1 MGFIDLR
8 SDTVTLPTDEMRE
21 AMAAAELGDDVFR
34 EDPTVNRLQE
44 RAAEMLGQEAGLL
57 VTSGTQ
63 GNLVSLLAQ
72 THPGDEV
79 ILEEDS
85 HVYNNEVAGLSQVA
99 GLIPRPLPGHHGA
112 FTGKQ
117 VEAALRPPN
126 LHFPRT
132 RLLCLENTHN
142 TAGGTVLSPQ
152 RQHEI
157 TDVARDHGLRVH
169 LDGARIFN
177 AAVALGVPASGLM
190 EGVDSLTFCLSK
202 GLSCP
207 VGSVVVGSRPFIEE
221 ARRARKL
228 LGGGMR
234 QAGIIA
240 AAGLVALDTMIDRL
254 VDDHATARKLA
265 KGVNGLPELEVDL
278 DSVQSNIVI
287 FDVGEA
293 GTTSTEFA
301 AELHQQ
307 GLGVTTKGPTSVRC
321 VTHHGIESED
331 VEGALRILE
340 ATLGSHTNTPR
351 Q

>member
-1 MGFIDLR
+1 MGYIDLR
-8 SDTVTLPTDEMRE
+8 SDTVTLPTAEMRA

-72 THPGDEV
+72 SHPGDEV
-79 ILEEDS
+79 ILEADS
-85 HVYNNEVAGLSQVA
+85 HVYNNEVAGLSRVA

-126 LHFPRT
+126 LHFPRS

-142 TAGGTVLSPQ
+142 SAGGTVLSPQ

-157 TDVARDHGLRVH
+157 TDVAHDHGLRVH
-169 LDGARIFN
+169 MDGARIFN
-177 AAVALGVPASGLM
+177 AAVALGVPASALM

-254 VDDHATARKLA
+254 VDDHATARKFA
-265 KGVNGLPELEVDL
+265 KGVDGLPELEVDL

-287 FDVGEA
+287 FDVGET
-293 GTTSTEFA
+293 GTTSKEFA
-301 AELHQQ
+301 AELHQR
-307 GLGVTTKGPTSVRC
+307 GLGVTTKGPNSVRC
-321 VTHHGIESED
+321 VTHYGIGRED
-331 VEGALRILE
+331 VEGALGILE
-340 ATLGSHTNTPR
+340 ATLASRQNTT
-351 Q
+351 

>member
-1 MGFIDLR
+1 MGYIDLR
-8 SDTVTLPTDEMRE
+8 SDTVTLPTAEMRE

-72 THPGDEV
+72 SHPGDEV
-79 ILEEDS
+79 ILEADS
-85 HVYNNEVAGLSQVA
+85 HVYNNEVAGLSRVA

-157 TDVARDHGLRVH
+157 TDVAHDHGLRVH
-169 LDGARIFN
+169 MDGARIFN
-177 AAVALGVPASGLM
+177 AAVALGVPAAALM
-190 EGVDSLTFCLSK
+190 KGVDSLTFCLSK

-254 VDDHATARKLA
+254 ADDHATARRFA
-265 KGVNGLPELEVDL
+265 KGVDGLPGLEVDL

-287 FDVGEA
+287 FDIGGA

-301 AELHQQ
+301 AELHQR
-307 GLGVTTKGPTSVRC
+307 GLGVTTKGSTLVRC

-340 ATLGSHTNTPR
+340 ATLTSPKNAT
-351 Q
+351 

>member
-1 MGFIDLR
+1 MGYIDLR
-8 SDTVTLPTDEMRE
+8 SDTVTLPTAEMRE
-21 AMAAAELGDDVFR
+21 AMAAAKLGDDVFR

-44 RAAEMLGQEAGLL
+44 RAAEMLGEEAGLL

-72 THPGDEV
+72 SHPGDEV
-79 ILEEDS
+79 ILEADS
-85 HVYNNEVAGLSQVA
+85 HVYNNEVAGLSRVA

-157 TDVARDHGLRVH
+157 TDVAQDHGLRVH
-169 LDGARIFN
+169 MDGARIFN
-177 AAVALGVPASGLM
+177 AAVALGVPASALM

-254 VDDHATARKLA
+254 ADDHATARKLA
-265 KGVNGLPELEVDL
+265 KGVDGLPGLKVDL

-287 FDVGEA
+287 FDIGGA

-301 AELHQQ
+301 GELHQR
-307 GLGVTTKGPTSVRC
+307 GLGVTTRGATLVRC

-340 ATLGSHTNTPR
+340 ATLASPKNAT
-351 Q
+351 

>member
-1 MGFIDLR
+1 MGYIDLR
-8 SDTVTLPTDEMRE
+8 SDTVTLPTAAMRE
-21 AMAAAELGDDVFR
+21 AMAAAELGDDVFG

-44 RAAEMLGQEAGLL
+44 RAAEMLGQEEGLL

-79 ILEEDS
+79 ILEAES

-99 GLIPRPLPGHHGA
+99 GLIPRPLPGHHGT
-112 FTGKQ
+112 FSGKEVQ
-117 VEAALRPPN
+117 EALRPPN
-126 LHFPRT
+126 VHFPRT

-142 TAGGTVLSPQ
+142 TAGGTVLPPARQ
-152 RQHEI
+152 RELAE
-157 TDVARDHGLRVH
+157 VAGEHGLRVH
-169 LDGARIFN
+169 VDGARIFN
-177 AAVALGVPASGLM
+177 AAVALGVPPAELM
-190 EGVDSLTFCLSK
+190 KGVDSLTFCLSK

-207 VGSVVVGSRPFIEE
+207 VGSVVVGSRAFIEE

-234 QAGIIA
+234 QAGVIA

-254 VDDHATARKLA
+254 ADDHALARQLA
-265 KGVNGLPELEVDL
+265 QGVAGLPGVEVDM

-287 FDVGEA
+287 FDVG
-293 GTTSTEFA
+293 GIGMTSTELA

-307 GLGVTTKGPTSVRC
+307 GLGVTTKGGTLVRC
-321 VTHHGIESED
+321 VTHHGIERED
-331 VEGALRILE
+331 VEGALGILE
-340 ATLGSHTNTPR
+340 ATLVDQKR
-351 Q
+351 AM

>member
-1 MGFIDLR
+1 MGYIDLR

-34 EDPTVNRLQE
+34 EDPTVNGLQE

-72 THPGDEV
+72 SHPGDEV
-79 ILEEDS
+79 ILEADS
-85 HVYNNEVAGLSQVA
+85 HVYNNEVAGLSRVA
-99 GLIPRPLPGHHGA
+99 GLIPRPLPGPNGA

-254 VDDHATARKLA
+254 AEDHATARKLA
-265 KGVNGLPELEVDL
+265 KGVNGLSELEVDL

-287 FDVGEA
+287 FEVGGA

-301 AELHQQ
+301 AELHQR
-307 GLGVTTKGPTSVRC
+307 GLGVTTKGPNSVRC
-321 VTHHGIESED
+321 VTHYGIESED
-331 VEGALRILE
+331 VEGALGILE
-340 ATLGSHTNTPR
+340 ATLASRKDAT
-351 Q
+351 